1 MQPELHAPL
10 AQYGVVPEHTVLHV
24 PQWFGSERRSTHAPL
39 HANVPIGQP
48 QDPPLHTCPAAQR
61 LPHAPQL
68 LGSSLTGMHAP
79 PQSSM
84 PVGQRHTPPPQF

>member
-1 MQPELHAPL
+1 MQPEPQVPL
-10 AQYGVVPEHTVLHV
+10 AQYGVAPEHTVPHA
-24 PQWFGSERRSTHAPL
+24 PQLLGSTTRSTHVPP

-48 QDPPLHTCPAAQR
+48 HDPPLHTWPGAQR

-68 LGSSLTGMHAP
+68 FTSSLTGMHVP
-79 PQSSM
+79 PQSTM